1 MKLVALGLVAVVLT
15 LAVLL
20 GLALVRTSAPDDAG
34 QEFAGGEVVPLPPF
48 RSGAFE
54 DPDDVGQEFAGW
66 EATIVGGE
74 VRIPED

>member
-1 MKLVALGLVAVVLT
+1 MKLVALGMVAVVLT

-20 GLALVRTSAPDDAG
+20 GLALVRTRAPDDA
-34 QEFAGGEVVPLPPF
+34 
-48 RSGAFE
+48 
-54 DPDDVGQEFAGW
+54 GQEFAGW